1 MKKSHSSQSFQSAI
15 TCSSSVFSYWT
26 AWSNLFFTF
35 FFSTMRLSWKRNFLH
50 FRYMT
55 SFAKGLYFWFSLIYL
70 IIRTLAVSLY
80 SAEINDESKRPV
92 ECLRA
97 IPRESWCLEVS
108 CLSLVLLCH
117 NLTRYHTPHFKIK
130 RFTEEVNYDV
140 IALSGKKFFFLTRRL
155 VLSVAGTIITYEL
168 VLIQFKTNDDI
179 SDYNPCHSNVTTLFW
194 GEEKKKFI
202 KKLSS

>member
-1 MKKSHSSQSFQSAI
+1 
-15 TCSSSVFSYWT
+15 
-26 AWSNLFFTF
+26 
-35 FFSTMRLSWKRNFLH
+35 
-50 FRYMT
+50 MT

-92 ECLRA
+92 EYLRA

-108 CLSLVLLCH
+108 DCPFFVVF
-117 NLTRYHTPHFKIK
+117 LTFLTLKIK

-179 SDYNPCHSNVTTLFW
+179 SDYNPCHSNVTTLF
-194 GEEKKKFI
+194 
-202 KKLSS
+202 